1 MDVAHPIR
9 AVVPTLDGPVL
20 EVLARTT
27 RPLSG
32 REVHRLA
39 GAGSPSGIRLAL
51 LRLVD
56 QGMVLGEERAQAVFY
71 TANRQHLAWP
81 AVATLTSLRATLLDR
96 LRVELGGWTLPP
108 MHASLFGSTARG
120 DGGPESDIDLL
131 LLVPD
136 GVAED
141 EPPWADQ
148 VDRLREQVRAW
159 TGNNCQAFQVDRARL
174 AEHVRAADPLVDEL
188 RRDAI
193 TLAGQ
198 DLAAVLRALPRRR
211 ANR

>member
-32 REVHRLA
+32 REVHRLV

-51 LRLVD
+51 LRLAD
-56 QGMVLGEERAQAVFY
+56 QGLVLGEERAQAVFY

-81 AVATLTSLRATLLDR
+81 AVETLTSLRATLLDR
-96 LRVELGGWTLPP
+96 LREELGGWTLPP

-120 DGGPESDIDLL
+120 DGDLESDIDLL
-131 LLVPD
+131 LLLPD
-136 GVAED
+136 GVDED

-148 VDRLREQVRAW
+148 VDRLRERVRAW
-159 TGNNCQAFQVDRARL
+159 TGNNCQTFQVDRARL
-174 AEHVRAADPLVDEL
+174 AEHVRATDPLVDEL

-198 DLAAVLRALPRRR
+198 DLAAVLRELPRRG

>member
-1 MDVAHPIR
+1 
-9 AVVPTLDGPVL
+9 
-20 EVLARTT
+20 
-27 RPLSG
+27 
-32 REVHRLA
+32 
-39 GAGSPSGIRLAL
+39 
-51 LRLVD
+51 
-56 QGMVLGEERAQAVFY
+56 MVLGEERAQAVFY

>member
-9 AVVPTLDGPVL
+9 VVVPTLDGPVL

-27 RPLSG
+27 GPLSG

-39 GAGSPSGIRLAL
+39 DAGSPSGVRLAL
-51 LRLVD
+51 IRLVE
-56 QGMVLGEERAQAVFY
+56 QGLVLAEERAQAVFY

-81 AVATLTSLRATLLDR
+81 AVEILTGLRAALLGR
-96 LRVELGGWTLPP
+96 LREELQGWTLQPI
-108 MHASLFGSTARG
+108 HASLFGSAARG
-120 DGGPESDIDLL
+120 DGDTGSDIDLL
-131 LLVPD
+131 LLRPD
-136 GVAED
+136 GVEED

-148 VDRLREQVRAW
+148 VDRLRERIRAW
-159 TGNNCQAFQVDRARL
+159 TGNHCQTFQLDRARL
-174 AEHVRAADPLVDEL
+174 AEHVRISDPLVDEL

-193 TLAGQ
+193 TLAGR
-198 DLAAVLRALPRRR
+198 DLRAVLRKLPRTG